1 MCWGYLLTDGGR
13 ASRRPASPTPL
24 PCPCYEACPLVV
36 GGGGRRAALPLRLN
50 APPARDAGR
59 GGGGQTALPYDAHR
73 MPLQLEMLEGGGR
86 ADRSPLRLTRPPWL
100 EVPEGGAGRPPDPT
114 THGGNSLWWGI
125 GERPGPR
132 AGTRSSALYQPSAP
146 ARSRTPAGGTKLAP
160 RRGAEL
166 RPVVLTS
173 SPDELPGQGRLPGAW

>member
-1 MCWGYLLTDGGR
+1 MVVVHRGGR
-13 ASRRPASPTPL
+13 HLPL
-24 PCPCYEACPLVV
+24 PSPARATRRVLSWWGGE
-36 GGGGRRAALPLRLN
+36 GGGPRS
-50 APPARDAGR
+50 
-59 GGGGQTALPYDAHR
+59 PYDS
-73 MPLQLEMLEGGGR
+73 MPLQLEMLGGGGEGRPLSPTTHTECPSSSRCWRGGGR